1 MTMMTKEDSVKQKGK
16 RKKRMQKE
24 TCSINCGEAVG
35 QQSKKKAGSHAGK
48 RRKKTK
54 GRAETQEAPFSFMKG
69 TKRKQISDEEMQEVL
84 NRYNE
89 QKKKTHQR
97 KRTDV
102 ALSCPG
108 SGSSTTDKQVTT
120 QCESELP
127 MDETSAQTE
136 AVSCAPVSSVIPVMN
151 STQNVLHFESHNCF
165 DSVIPSTEMEQQPQ
179 GMLIDPEQKSTTLFL
194 FFLQTLMLQLLLPP
208 LQRTVLMHY
217 LIVMK

>member
-1 MTMMTKEDSVKQKGK
+1 
-16 RKKRMQKE
+16 
-24 TCSINCGEAVG
+24 
-35 QQSKKKAGSHAGK
+35 
-48 RRKKTK
+48 
-54 GRAETQEAPFSFMKG
+54 
-69 TKRKQISDEEMQEVL
+69 VL

-102 ALSCPG
+102 ALSYPG

-151 STQNVLHFESHNCF
+151 STQNILHFESHNCF
-165 DSVIPSTEMEQQPQ
+165 DSVIPSTEMEQQQQ

-194 FFLQTLMLQLLLPP
+194 FFLQTLMLPPIVAAATAEDGSYALSHCHEIDLPKYYGDMNGMVF
-208 LQRTVLMHY
+208 QKDQQQEQ
-217 LIVMK
+217 MKKLVWMRNYAWTMKVQKRKETQGTEIFTSLKRLWQKLWVYCTRNP